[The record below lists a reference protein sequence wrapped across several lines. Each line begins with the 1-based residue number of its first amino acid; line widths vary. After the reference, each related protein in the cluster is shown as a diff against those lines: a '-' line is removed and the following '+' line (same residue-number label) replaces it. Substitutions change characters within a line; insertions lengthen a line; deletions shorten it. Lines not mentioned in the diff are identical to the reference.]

1 MLADTEMIF
10 RILLGIILVSFM
22 AHRAYYTRKYKTDS
36 LDSTTPTPAQRI
48 AGFLAVLGVVGT
60 IIYIIN
66 PAWMSWSSIQLPVW
80 LRWTGVLIALSGFG
94 LLQWSQN
101 TLGENWSDIPHLM
114 EGHQMVI
121 NGPYQ
126 WVRHP
131 IYSSFLLILGSTFL
145 ISANWFI
152 GGSWIMMM
160 ALDISARIDTE
171 EELLISRYGDQ
182 YRDYM
187 IGTGRIFPNLLPE
200 SRVNF
205 PHCVYNLLSHL
216 QE

>member
-1 MLADTEMIF
+1 MLADTELIF
-10 RILLGIILVSFM
+10 RILLGIILVSFI
-22 AHRAYYTRKYKTDS
+22 AHRAYYTRKYKPGSKDS
-36 LDSTTPTPAQRI
+36 SASAETTPAQRI
-48 AGFLAVLGVVGT
+48 AGLLAVLGVAGT
-60 IIYIIN
+60 IIYIIH
-66 PAWMSWSSIQLPVW
+66 PAWMAWSSIQLPVW
-80 LRWTGVLIALSGFG
+80 LRWTGVIIALSGFG

-101 TLGENWSDIPHLM
+101 TLGENWSDNPHLM
-114 EGHQMVI
+114 DGHRLVT

-187 IGTGRIFPNLLPE
+187 TSTGRIFPNL
-200 SRVNF
+200 
-205 PHCVYNLLSHL
+205 
-216 QE
+216 

>member
-1 MLADTEMIF
+1 MVADTELIF
-10 RILLGIILVSFM
+10 RILLGFILVSFIV
-22 AHRAYYTRKYKTDS
+22 HRAYYTRKYKPDS
-36 LDSTTPTPAQRI
+36 QNSTTPTPAQRI
-48 AGFLAVLGVVGT
+48 AGLLAVLGVVGT

-66 PAWMSWSSIQLPVW
+66 PSWMAWSSLQLPVW
-80 LRWTGVLIALSGFG
+80 MRWSGVIIALAGFG

-101 TLGENWSDIPHLM
+101 SLGKNWSDSPHLM
-114 EGHQMVI
+114 DGHRMVL

-145 ISANWFI
+145 VSANWFI

-160 ALDISARIDTE
+160 ALDISARIDFE

-187 IGTGRIFPNLLPE
+187 TRTGRIFPNL
-200 SRVNF
+200 
-205 PHCVYNLLSHL
+205 
-216 QE
+216 

>member
-1 MLADTEMIF
+1 MMADTELIF
-10 RILLGIILVSFM
+10 RILLGVILVSFI
-22 AHRAYYTRKYKTDS
+22 AHRAYYTRKYKPDS
-36 LDSTTPTPAQRI
+36 QDSSTTAETTPAQRI
-48 AGFLAVLGVVGT
+48 AGLLAVLGVTGT

-66 PAWMSWSSIQLPVW
+66 PAWMAWSSIQLPVW
-80 LRWTGVLIALSGFG
+80 LRWTGVIIALSGFG

-101 TLGENWSDIPHLM
+101 TLGENWSNSPHLM
-114 EGHQMVI
+114 EGQRMVI

-126 WVRHP
+126 WIRHP

-160 ALDISARIDTE
+160 ALDISARIDSE
-171 EELLISRYGDQ
+171 EELQISRYGDQ

-187 IGTGRIFPNLLPE
+187 TRTGRIFPNL
-200 SRVNF
+200 
-205 PHCVYNLLSHL
+205 
-216 QE
+216 